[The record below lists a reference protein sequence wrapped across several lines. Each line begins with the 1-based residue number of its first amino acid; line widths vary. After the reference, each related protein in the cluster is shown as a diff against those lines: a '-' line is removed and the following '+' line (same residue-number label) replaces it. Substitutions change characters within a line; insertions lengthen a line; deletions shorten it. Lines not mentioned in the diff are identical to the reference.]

1 MWERFSFYGMRA
13 IFVPFMGAAVAEG
26 GLAYTK
32 GQSGAVLAMYMAMV
46 YMMSLP
52 GGWIADK
59 YLGQRR
65 AVFLGGIIIVI
76 GHILL
81 ALPSILFFY
90 LGLAALV
97 LGTGFLKPNVSTM
110 VGQLYDKKD
119 PRIDA
124 GFSIFYMGIN
134 VGAFASPIIC
144 GFLAQSERFKAFLA
158 ARGLDPASSWHYGF
172 GAAAV
177 GMALGLVIFHFATRT
192 LAHVGAPPKITDP
205 AERAR
210 NGRILNGILGA
221 VFGGPALLAALHYSG
236 MVALDQERL
245 ANIFGVVLLSL
256 FLGTFFLL
264 YRQAKTQ
271 RERQG
276 VQAMF
281 VLAIGCTAFF
291 ALFEQAAGTM
301 NAFADER
308 THNVAFGKAFP
319 SAWYQSI
326 NSVFIIL
333 LSPLFAAAFT
343 TVAQR
348 KLPFNDIRKFG
359 VSLVFM
365 GLAFLLMLPA
375 VHGGGL
381 VNPLYLV
388 VFYFFSTV
396 AELFLSPVG
405 LSSMSKL
412 APASAGGLVM
422 GTWFLSTSNGDYIA
436 GRIHGLTGEVPLTTL
451 FLVLPLAVFAV
462 AALIFAAGWY
472 FTHKV
477 PLESLMR
484 GAEAGESSIEPSQE
498 LLELAQK
505 DSEGKEPPLA
515 QVVKDKSAA
524 PARADAS
531 SSVSGDAIAAFATAV
546 AVWPLVLDDPKL
558 GGIVV
563 AILGTSSVVLALRG
577 LRDAKAHGVGG
588 VGFAKAAVPIALG
601 AAAYAAFQIF
611 TAAPLAPAAPAPA
624 TPTAAP
630 TADAPQAPASADT
643 PAPPSTTGAAEAPA
657 AGSSSP

>member
-119 PRIDA
+119 PRVDA

-144 GFLAQSERFKAFLA
+144 GFLAQSPRFKAFLA
-158 ARGLDPASSWHYGF
+158 ARGLDPASSWHFGF

-192 LAHVGAPPKITDP
+192 LAHVGAPPKITDV
-205 AERAR
+205 AERVR
-210 NGRILNGILGA
+210 NGRILNSILGA

-236 MVALDQERL
+236 VVDLDQERL

-264 YRQAKTQ
+264 YRKAKTQ

-308 THNVAFGKAFP
+308 THNVAFGRSFP

-359 VSLVFM
+359 VALVFM

-375 VHGGGL
+375 VRGGGL

-388 VFYFFSTV
+388 MFYFFSTV

-462 AALIFAAGWY
+462 AGLIFAAGWY

-484 GAEAGESSIEPSQE
+484 GAETGEVAP
-498 LLELAQK
+498 
-505 DSEGKEPPLA
+505 EPPLA

-531 SSVSGDAIAAFATAV
+531 TAVSGDAIAAFATAV
-546 AVWPLVLDDPKL
+546 AVWPLVLDDPNL

-577 LRDAKAHGVGG
+577 LRDAKLHGVGG

-601 AAAYAAFQIF
+601 AAVYAAFQIF
-611 TAAPLAPAAPAPA
+611 TAAPVAPVGDAPKAAPM
-624 TPTAAP
+624 
-630 TADAPQAPASADT
+630 ADAPQAPAAADT